1 MLAPVIPL
9 ALFAYF
15 AGSWHWWVWV
25 LGVAAVLML
34 LLAPRRIDLDSHGIT
49 YVPLVPLRRTQNF
62 RWSEIGP
69 FERKTG
75 WKYRNAPAAILTAP
89 LVSGSSFCALWVF
102 RSSNLTLSSSYG
114 QSPFGG
120 AMKADALLALV
131 DSYRS

>member
-15 AGSWHWWVWV
+15 AGAWHWWVWV
-25 LGVAAVLML
+25 LGVVAVLML
-34 LLAPRRIDLDSHGIT
+34 LLAPRRIDLDSQGIT
-49 YVPLVPLRRTQNF
+49 YVPLVSLRRTQNF
-62 RWSEIGP
+62 RWSDIGP

-89 LVSGSSFCALWVF
+89 LLSGLSFSALRVF
-102 RSSNLTLSSSYG
+102 RSSKLTLSSSFG

-120 AMKADALLALV
+120 GSKADALLALV
-131 DSYRS
+131 NSYRS